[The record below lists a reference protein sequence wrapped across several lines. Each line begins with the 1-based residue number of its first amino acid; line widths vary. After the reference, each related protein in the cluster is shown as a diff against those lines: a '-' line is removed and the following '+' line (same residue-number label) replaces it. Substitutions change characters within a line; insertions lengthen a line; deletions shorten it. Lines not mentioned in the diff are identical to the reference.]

1 MKAVGFTQTNKKCT
15 CRNAATAAVRS
26 VPVCPVPMP
35 ALLPDCC
42 PSSPQLRLAISC
54 NALNTIAVAQIIIE
68 FTQGL
73 VIEESCTF
81 LS

>member
-1 MKAVGFTQTNKKCT
+1 MKAVGFTQTNKKFT

-26 VPVCPVPMP
+26 VLVCPVPMP

-68 FTQGL
+68 ST
-73 VIEESCTF
+73 
-81 LS
+81 